1 MPQSNCTRAPQLLSP
16 GSRAREPGLQ
26 SQGAAA
32 AEPRLQSSCAT
43 AAEPGLQS
51 PGAAAT
57 EPGLQSPGA
66 AAAEPAAWE
75 SVLSN
80 PRRHRSEK
88 PAYHME
94 SSLRSPQLEI
104 SPRSREDPAQTETDK
119 QIHIYYKKKKKK
131 ESSSKKETWWSIW
144 EKIHL

>member
-1 MPQSNCTRAPQLLSP
+1 MPQSDCTRAPQLQSP
-16 GSRAREPGLQ
+16 GSRARELP
-26 SQGAAA
+26 
-32 AEPRLQSSCAT
+32 LQSSCAT

-51 PGAAAT
+51 PGAAAA

-66 AAAEPAAWE
+66 AAAEPAARE
-75 SVLSN
+75 PVLSN
-80 PRRHRSEK
+80 LRRHRSEK

-119 QIHIYYKKKKKK
+119 QIHIY
-131 ESSSKKETWWSIW
+131 
-144 EKIHL
+144 